1 MRRIPTDSLDAIQ
14 GRVVQEAAAPRG
26 TGAPAAASAV
36 TLSPGNLIDPLL
48 GSLSNMSLVHGF
60 NNGVQ
65 HVREITSP
73 LVHSFNENAE
83 RSAAN
88 MRAGLQVFQQQ
99 THSAPATVSPAASA
113 PAPAEH
119 AARMPPPPPLER
131 LDSMNL
137 PPQGGL
143 VGLSNLGNTCF
154 LNSIVQVW
162 QPLNPTPYTQ
172 TRYPQP

>member
-1 MRRIPTDSLDAIQ
+1 LAPRAAENMRRIPTDSLDAIQ
-14 GRVVQEAAAPRG
+14 GSGRGLPEAAAPRG

-48 GSLSNMSLVHGF
+48 GSLSNMNFVHGF

-65 HVREITSP
+65 HVRTITSP
-73 LVHSFNENAE
+73 LVDSFNENAQ

-88 MRAGLQVFQQQ
+88 MQAGLKAFQQQ
-99 THSAPATVSPAASA
+99 THSAPATIPATARQAPAA
-113 PAPAEH
+113 P
-119 AARMPPPPPLER
+119 AARPAPPPLER

-162 QPLNPTPYTQ
+162 QILKPVP
-172 TRYPQP
+172 

>member
-1 MRRIPTDSLDAIQ
+1 M
-14 GRVVQEAAAPRG
+14 
-26 TGAPAAASAV
+26 

-48 GSLSNMSLVHGF
+48 GSLSNMNLVHGF

-65 HVREITSP
+65 HVSAFTSP
-73 LVHSFNENAE
+73 LVHSFNENAQ

-88 MRAGLQVFQQQ
+88 MQAGLQAFQQQ
-99 THSAPATVSPAASA
+99 THSAPAAVPATARQSPAA
-113 PAPAEH
+113 P
-119 AARMPPPPPLER
+119 AARTAPPPLER

-162 QPLNPTPYTQ
+162 QSLNPLPYPM
-172 TRYPQP
+172 Y

>member
-1 MRRIPTDSLDAIQ
+1 
-14 GRVVQEAAAPRG
+14 
-26 TGAPAAASAV
+26 V

-48 GSLSNMSLVHGF
+48 GSLSNMNLVHGF

-65 HVREITSP
+65 HVSAFTSP
-73 LVHSFNENAE
+73 LVHSFNENAQ

-88 MRAGLQVFQQQ
+88 MQAGLQAFQQQ
-99 THSAPATVSPAASA
+99 AHSVPATHAHSAPATVAATTRQSPAASA
-113 PAPAEH
+113 
-119 AARMPPPPPLER
+119 ARTAPPPLER

-154 LNSIVQVW
+154 LNSIVQV
-162 QPLNPTPYTQ
+162 LNPIPK
-172 TRYPQP
+172 P